1 MTDVPTEGPAFEA
14 MMREI
19 DAKLKAEGVEIPS
32 RPISAVGEVSI
43 RYGDI
48 PIPLGD
54 GAIKMPPEL
63 ERHRPLAAAI
73 RKWYDDTYGDRIKI
87 DMSAGRIVLLL
98 EGDLYTLR
106 IPRFFGSV
114 NFIVVREWLPKVPIG
129 RGPATCNV
137 VQLVDDM
144 TPAMAKTLS
153 DEALLAIWSAFEI
166 GLPACYTLEST
177 QSELMAIAR
186 SDVKVAVSNLMDR
199 SDHFGASKWAS
210 LQSAEKVL
218 KAAILLRG
226 RSLQVRARTEAA
238 VRSTCRAR
246 RRLRPCPAHRRH
258 PVHAEDPLRRGALHA
273 RTGAGSAS
281 SLAGTGQPAARR
293 RRRLRART
301 GRMKVPAGSAVFGV
315 GGRSVQVAVAD
326 RSNER
331 AAVFK

>member
-32 RPISAVGEVSI
+32 RPISAVGEVSM

-54 GAIKMPPEL
+54 GAIKLPPEL

-73 RKWYDDTYGDRIKI
+73 RNWYDDTYGDRIKI

-98 EGDLYTLR
+98 EGDLYTLQ

-114 NFIVVREWLPKVPIG
+114 NFMAVREWRPKVPIG

-144 TPAMAKTLS
+144 TPGMAKTLS

-166 GLPACYTLEST
+166 GLPACYTIEST

-199 SDHFGASKWAS
+199 NDHFGASKWAS

-226 RSLQVRARTEAA
+226 ARFKFVHELKPLCDQLAGLGVIFNHAQFIADIQCTPKIRYGEEPCTREQALAAHHASLVL
-238 VRSTCRAR
+238 VN
-246 RRLRPCPAHRRH
+246 RLRDA
-258 PVHAEDPLRRGALHA
+258 
-273 RTGAGSAS
+273 GAGFE
-281 SLAGTGQPAARR
+281 LG
-293 RRRLRART
+293 L
-301 GRMKVPAGSAVFGV
+301 
-315 GGRSVQVAVAD
+315 GG
-326 RSNER
+326 
-331 AAVFK
+331 